1 MMRDLSGKR
10 ALITG
15 AGSGIGRE
23 LAVRFAAEGA
33 EIVAIDVDERGNE
46 ETVTR
51 VRQVGGSCASI
62 TADVSVAAQIQTALA
77 GARNLD
83 IVVNNTAVWDDDG
96 LLHEVSEEAWDRIA
110 AVTLKGVYLVCREVL
125 PSMMARRTGSI
136 INIGSINALT
146 GIHLAAY
153 TAAKGGMISLTR
165 LMALQYGRYGV
176 RTNVICPGTILSESS
191 AAFYAKHPALE
202 AELTQLVPSGTL
214 GRPEDV
220 VECALFLA
228 SDRSR
233 FVNGAVLVADGGASA
248 AHRLMSIYPQV

>member
-1 MMRDLSGKR
+1 MLSGKQ
-10 ALITG
+10 ALVTG

-23 LAVRFAAEGA
+23 MAVRFAAEGA
-33 EIVAIDVDERGNE
+33 DIVAVDVDECGND
-46 ETVTR
+46 ETATR
-51 VRQVGGSCASI
+51 IRQAGGRCEPI
-62 TADVSVAAQIQTALA
+62 TADVSAASQVHTALA
-77 GARNLD
+77 GAGDLD
-83 IVVNNTAVWDDDG
+83 IVVNNTAIWTGDG

-110 AVTLKGVYLVCREVL
+110 AVTLKSVYLVCREAL
-125 PSMMARRTGSI
+125 RGMMARRKGSI

-165 LMALQYGRYGV
+165 LMALQYGRYGI
-176 RTNVICPGTILSESS
+176 RTNAICPGTILSDSS
-191 AAFYAKHPALE
+191 AAFYAEHPALE
-202 AELTQLVPSGTL
+202 AELRQLVPSGTL
-214 GRPEDV
+214 GRPGDV

-248 AHRLMSIYPQV
+248 AHRLMSLYPQV